1 MIAFSIG
8 SINIY
13 RYGVFYV
20 IAFVV
25 GYVFLRFVANKKIFL
40 KKNPNL
46 QRVLDNNLEDILLYI
61 ILGILIGGRLGHVL
75 IYNFS
80 YYFANPIEIFQ
91 IRKGGMS
98 FIGGMIGVVA
108 SIFLFKRINK
118 LNKSDFGLLFDLILA
133 IVPFGIMIGRIGNY
147 LNQELYGV
155 VVPFNYTM
163 FYPKIVMFL
172 QKINV
177 FHVYDKID
185 NALRVNTNFLSA
197 FFEGFV
203 LLIITML
210 IIKKWIINKKYRAGQ
225 ITGIFLIFY
234 SFFRF
239 LFEYLRYDSQLEFIG
254 PLTISQYFFIIFFFV
269 GVCLFSKKITL

>member
-1 MIAFSIG
+1 MIAFSIW

-13 RYGVFYV
+13 RYWVFYV

-25 GYVFLRFVANKKIFL
+25 WYVFLRFVANKKIFL

-61 ILGILIGGRLGHVL
+61 ILWILIWWRLGHVL

-91 IRKGGMS
+91 IRKWWMS
-98 FIGGMIGVVA
+98 FIWWMIGVVA

-118 LNKSDFGLLFDLILA
+118 LNKSDFWLLFDLILA
-133 IVPFGIMIGRIGNY
+133 IVPFGIMIGRIWNY
-147 LNQELYGV
+147 LNQELYWV

-197 FFEGFV
+197 FFEWFV

-225 ITGIFLIFY
+225 ITWIFLIFY

-239 LFEYLRYDSQLEFIG
+239 LFEYLRYDSQLEFIW

-269 GVCLFSKKITL
+269 WVCLFSKKITL